1 MKNQVFIFVTVLCV
15 LFMGCDN
22 NADNP
27 SQVLNTYDYVGEYE
41 METQIVA
48 IYSNNYIDSVPYR
61 VESPVSIYIE
71 GTNVYVQTNCFGIPN
86 INGTNPVE
94 IEEDKILTVISN
106 EPDSKLEDVDVVSGA
121 RVIVMNGLVYT
132 IRDGKKVKSNP
143 IQARKTLSDILKF
156 QESKKFEIEFVDF
169 SGTTFECSMY
179 FEYQPMYKQD
189 GALKWDISLIWGKF
203 KNENPENIK
212 EIKYHNVLRK
222 IE

>member
-1 MKNQVFIFVTVLCV
+1 MNKVISLFLIVFCMILLV
-15 LFMGCDN
+15 GCEAND
-22 NADNP
+22 
-27 SQVLNTYDYVGEYE
+27 LNLSHAYDFVGEYE

-71 GTNVYVQTNCFGIPN
+71 GTNLYVQTNCFGIPN
-86 INGTNPVE
+86 INGANPVE

-156 QESKKFEIEFVDF
+156 QESKKFAIEFVDF

-189 GALKWDISLIWGKF
+189 GVLKWDISLIWGKF

>member
-1 MKNQVFIFVTVLCV
+1 M
-15 LFMGCDN
+15 
-22 NADNP
+22 
-27 SQVLNTYDYVGEYE
+27 
-41 METQIVA
+41 
-48 IYSNNYIDSVPYR
+48 

-71 GTNVYVQTNCFGIPN
+71 GTNLYVQTNCFGIPN
-86 INGTNPVE
+86 INGANPIE
-94 IEEDKILTVISN
+94 IEEDKILTVVST
-106 EPDSKLEDVDVVSGA
+106 EPNSKLEDVDVVSGA

-156 QESKKFEIEFVDF
+156 KESKKFEIALVDF
-169 SGTTFECSMY
+169 SGTTFDECSLY